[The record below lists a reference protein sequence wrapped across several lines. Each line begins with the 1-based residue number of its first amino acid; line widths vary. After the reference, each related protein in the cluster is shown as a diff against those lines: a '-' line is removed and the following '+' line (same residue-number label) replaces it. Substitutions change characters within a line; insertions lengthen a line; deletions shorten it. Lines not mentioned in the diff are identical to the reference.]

1 MKMWLFIAGI
11 NGALAVLA
19 GAFAAHALGSRLDP
33 IHAAAF
39 ATAAHYHLVH
49 AVAMAVAA
57 LAARG
62 AAKPRA
68 QSAAL
73 LFLAGIVL
81 FSGSLYLQVLTGI
94 RAFAYITPVGG
105 LVFVAAWILLA
116 LAALKLE
123 ETP

>member
-1 MKMWLFIAGI
+1 MKIWLFIAGI
-11 NGALAVLA
+11 NGAVAVLA
-19 GAFAAHALGSRLDP
+19 GAFAAHALGPRLSP
-33 IHAAAF
+33 VYTTAF
-39 ATAAHYHLVH
+39 TTAAHYHLVH

-57 LAARG
+57 LAAGG

-81 FSGSLYLQVLTGI
+81 FSGSLYLLVLTGI

-105 LVFVAAWILLA
+105 LAFVAAWILLA

-123 ETP
+123 EAP

>member
-1 MKMWLFIAGI
+1 MKMWLVIAGI
-11 NGALAVLA
+11 NGAIAVLA
-19 GAFAAHALGSRLDP
+19 GAFAAHALGPRLSP
-33 IHAAAF
+33 AYATAF
-39 ATAAHYHLVH
+39 TAAAHYHLVH

-57 LAARG
+57 LVARG

-68 QSAAL
+68 QNAAL

-81 FSGSLYLQVLTGI
+81 FSGSLYLLVLTGI
-94 RAFAYITPVGG
+94 RVFAYVTPVGG
-105 LVFVAAWILLA
+105 LAFVAAWILLA

>member
-1 MKMWLFIAGI
+1 MNKWLFIAGI
-11 NGALAVLA
+11 NGAIAVLT
-19 GAFAAHALGSRLDP
+19 GAFAAHALGPRVSP
-33 IHAAAF
+33 AYTTAF
-39 ATAAHYHLVH
+39 TTATHYHLVH

-73 LFLAGIVL
+73 LFLAGCVL
-81 FSGSLYLQVLTGI
+81 FSGSVYLLVLTGI
-94 RAFAYITPVGG
+94 RAFAYIPPLGG
-105 LVFVAAWILLA
+105 LAFVAAWILLA

>member
-19 GAFAAHALGSRLDP
+19 GAFAAHGLGPRLGP
-33 IHAAAF
+33 TYTAAF
-39 ATAAHYHLVH
+39 TTAAQYHLIH

-73 LFLAGIVL
+73 LFLAGCVL
-81 FSGSLYLQVLTGI
+81 FSGSVYLLVLTGI
-94 RAFAYITPVGG
+94 RAFAYIPPLGG
-105 LVFVAAWILLA
+105 LAFVAAWILLA